1 MAIDRART
9 SAGRLAPEAAGA
21 YLGEL
26 FEEHARMV
34 YGVCRLMLHERTE
47 AEDAA
52 QQSFLSAY
60 RSLLNGREPRE
71 PAPWLATIARNEC
84 RARIRARMAEPLA
97 LVDESYASPADLES
111 VVSRRAEI
119 AALCEALGE
128 LPGPQRDAI
137 VLREFYGL
145 SHHEVS
151 AVVGVSP
158 SAVDALLVRARRRL
172 QSALRPARLA
182 SGALVLPLTL
192 QASLA
197 QAVPGFAM
205 GGSASGL
212 LAKLASL
219 PIAAKL
225 AGAAT
230 TVAVVTAVGSDGP
243 SRFERPL
250 AGGASSVSVASAR
263 IPADSE
269 SVGSGETA
277 IAVTS
282 RGKGEGEDGSGPTGR
297 QDERDENEAE
307 GDDPDGVDDDSEG
320 DAADEEDRRDEAD
333 DADEPDEPDD
343 DGASNSGPSSS
354 SGSGSDEFDESESD
368 D

>member
-1 MAIDRART
+1 MAVDRART
-9 SAGRLAPEAAGA
+9 AAGRLAPEAAGA

-26 FEEHARMV
+26 FEEHGRMV
-34 YGVCRLMLHERTE
+34 YGVCRLMLHDRTE

-52 QQSFLSAY
+52 QQSLLSAY
-60 RSLLNGREPRE
+60 RSLLNGHEPRE
-71 PAPWLATIARNEC
+71 PAPWLAAIARNEC

-97 LVDESYASPADLES
+97 LVDESYPSTADLES
-111 VVSRRAEI
+111 VVGRRAEI

-145 SHHEVS
+145 SHQEVS
-151 AVVGVSP
+151 AVVGVSA

-172 QSALRPARLA
+172 QAALRPARLA

-197 QAVPGFAM
+197 QAVPGFAT

-219 PIAAKL
+219 PVAAKL

-230 TVAVVTAVGSDGP
+230 TVAVVTAVGLGGP
-243 SRFERPL
+243 PPL
-250 AGGASSVSVASAR
+250 GTPAAGEASSMSVASAR
-263 IPADSE
+263 APAQPDSHASE
-269 SVGSGETA
+269 ENSTA
-277 IAVTS
+277 VAFKAQGGHEGTS
-282 RGKGEGEDGSGPTGR
+282 AQVLREE
-297 QDERDENEAE
+297 ERDDDETDEDEHEPNDD
-307 GDDPDGVDDDSEG
+307 GD
-320 DAADEEDRRDEAD
+320 DEAD
-333 DADEPDEPDD
+333 DELDDPDEPDAPDDSDEPDEEEDNSGPGSGFDEPDEPDTD
-343 DGASNSGPSSS
+343 D
-354 SGSGSDEFDESESD
+354 
-368 D
+368 

>member
-1 MAIDRART
+1 MAVDRAR
-9 SAGRLAPEAAGA
+9 SPAGRLAPEAAGA

-26 FEEHARMV
+26 FEGHGRMV
-34 YGVCRLMLHERTE
+34 YGVCRLMLRDRTE

-60 RSLLNGREPRE
+60 RSLLNGHEPRE

-97 LVDESYASPADLES
+97 LVDASYPSTADLET
-111 VVSRRAEI
+111 VVGRRAEI

-145 SHHEVS
+145 SHAEVS
-151 AVVGVSP
+151 AVVGVSA

-172 QSALRPARLA
+172 QAALRPARLA

-197 QAVPGFAM
+197 QAVPGFAA
-205 GGSASGL
+205 GGSASGF

-219 PIAAKL
+219 PVAAKL

-230 TVAVVTAVGSDGP
+230 TVVVVTTVGSGGP
-243 SRFERPL
+243 PTLRAPV
-250 AGGASSVSVASAR
+250 AAGASTMSVASAPA
-263 IPADSE
+263 PADSE
-269 SVGSGETA
+269 SPASEPSS
-277 IAVTS
+277 IALVSNAQGGNEGTS
-282 RGKGEGEDGSGPTGR
+282 VPAFREDEFEDDEPDEDEHESNDGGDNEADDEP
-297 QDERDENEAE
+297 DERDDADELDEPNEADNS
-307 GDDPDGVDDDSEG
+307 GPGSG
-320 DAADEEDRRDEAD
+320 F
-333 DADEPDEPDD
+333 DEPDEPDGPDTD
-343 DGASNSGPSSS
+343 D
-354 SGSGSDEFDESESD
+354 
-368 D
+368 

>member
-1 MAIDRART
+1 MAVDRAR
-9 SAGRLAPEAAGA
+9 SAAGRLASEAAGA

-26 FEEHARMV
+26 FEEHGRMV
-34 YGVCRLMLHERTE
+34 YGVCRLMLRDRIE

-60 RSLLNGREPRE
+60 RSLLNGHEPRE

-84 RARIRARMAEPLA
+84 RARIRARIPGPLA
-97 LVDESYASPADLES
+97 LVDASYPSTADLES
-111 VVSRRAEI
+111 VVGRRAEI

-145 SHHEVS
+145 SHQEVGV
-151 AVVGVSP
+151 VVGVSA

-172 QSALRPARLA
+172 QAALRPARLA

-192 QASLA
+192 QPSLA
-197 QAVPGFAM
+197 QAVPGFAA
-205 GGSASGL
+205 GGSASGF

-230 TVAVVTAVGSDGP
+230 TVAVVTTVGSGGP
-243 SRFERPL
+243 PTLRAPV
-250 AGGASSVSVASAR
+250 AAGASSMSVASAR
-263 IPADSE
+263 TPAESE
-269 SVGSGETA
+269 SPTLGASS
-277 IAVTS
+277 IAVVSSLQGGHEDTS
-282 RGKGEGEDGSGPTGR
+282 VPAFREDELEDDEPDEDEREPNNGGED
-297 QDERDENEAE
+297 EL
-307 GDDPDGVDDDSEG
+307 
-320 DAADEEDRRDEAD
+320 
-333 DADEPDEPDD
+333 DEPDEPDD
-343 DGASNSGPSSS
+343 ADELEEPDEADNSGP
-354 SGSGSDEFDESESD
+354 GSGFDEPDEPD
-368 D
+368 TND